1 MALSES
7 GGRIGIKRRHSQ
19 ERGGGSLSLS
29 TAGRWE
35 EDFLRL
41 DGELS
46 EQEGGGESD
55 VPDSKQGEFKFK
67 PRSIP
72 SR

>member
-19 ERGGGSLSLS
+19 ERGGGRRHSLLINS
-29 TAGRWE
+29 R

-46 EQEGGGESD
+46 EQESD

>member
-29 TAGRWE
+29 TVINSREVGERLFEAGW
-35 EDFLRL
+35 
-41 DGELS
+41 GA
-46 EQEGGGESD
+46 
-55 VPDSKQGEFKFK
+55 V
-67 PRSIP
+67 
-72 SR
+72 

>member
-19 ERGGGSLSLS
+19 ERGGGRRHSLLINS
-29 TAGRWE
+29 R